1 MQMKLSVFILLS
13 LLLVLT
19 GLENSG
25 LSVTDPQITKDHFIA
40 SLITSDAVLVP
51 FAQYSHGH
59 WENPW
64 PKSSDA
70 SAKEPNTLANLPKP
84 WFAEGRVP
92 SPVWHFWSLD
102 GKAHFLNASK
112 IVEVQSHCQTLW
124 GIASDLPK
132 EEAVDD
138 RYGMV
143 GIALDIDRKVNP
155 SYELNKTQDDGLKL
169 QSFIQSEFGKE
180 EQAKATELSRFLKP
194 PRREEQKNKSVTLSH
209 LYQMTI
215 ENTGE
220 RLYYFESLKEY
231 KKPIPTND
239 QSCNDVFFNGWISAK
254 SGELKVIDSKIGWTD
269 CEGRLDSIPL
279 GLLVFD
285 SEVFIF
291 TRDFGY
297 EDEKYSIF
305 KLSESRMQ
313 LMLETQGGGC

>member
-1 MQMKLSVFILLS
+1 MKLSVFFLLT

-25 LSVTDPQITKDHFIA
+25 LSVTHPQITKDHFIA

-51 FAQYSHGH
+51 FAQYRQGH

-64 PKSSDA
+64 ARSSDS
-70 SAKEPNTLANLPKP
+70 SAKEPNTLASLAKP
-84 WFAEGRVP
+84 WFAEDRVP
-92 SPVWHFWSLD
+92 SPVWYFWSPR

-124 GIASDLPK
+124 GIVSDLPK

-155 SYELNKTQDDGLKL
+155 SYQLNKTQDEWAKL

-194 PRREEQKNKSVTLSH
+194 PSREEQKNKSVTLSH

-239 QSCNDVFFNGWISAK
+239 QSCNDLFFNGWISAK
-254 SGELKVIDSKIGWTD
+254 SGALKLIDSKIGWTD
-269 CEGRLDSIPL
+269 CEGRQDSIPL
-279 GLLVFD
+279 GLLVLD
-285 SEVFIF
+285 NQVFIF

-297 EDEKYSIF
+297 EDERYLIF

-313 LMLETQGGGC
+313 VVLETQGGSC